1 MSQLELLRAYK
12 EKFNVYVKTAEPHQY
27 VKLMILDMMLQKTI
41 QDVESGKLLNDK
53 NLEALKHSMKINCDI
68 EVN

>member
-27 VKLMILDMMLQKTI
+27 VKLMILDMMLQK
-41 QDVESGKLLNDK
+41 QYKMLKVENY
-53 NLEALKHSMKINCDI
+53 
-68 EVN
+68 